1 MDPLPSATNIS
12 VLGSPESLET
22 VIKVAVRT
30 SGSLYDITPT
40 VESSH
45 ATEELPMDICPAIDT
60 MEHNDK
66 NSVILCDF
74 HDQLSNSTQQL
85 GYPYPILIE
94 DDFCGN
100 KHKYFSDHSN
110 TTLYSAW
117 GAVHIPMTMVL
128 VS

>member
-1 MDPLPSATNIS
+1 
-12 VLGSPESLET
+12 

-45 ATEELPMDICPAIDT
+45 ATEELPMDICPDIDT

-94 DDFCGN
+94 DVFCGN
-100 KHKYFSDHSN
+100 KHKYFSEHSN
-110 TTLYSAW
+110 TTLCSAW
-117 GAVHIPMTMVL
+117 GAVHIPMTVVL